1 MNININIA
9 KESLKNADA
18 ICFDVDSTILCE
30 EGINVLAE
38 SLGVGDAVTK
48 LTSYTMEG
56 TILFED
62 TLRDRLDLI
71 KPRLE
76 DIENIQ
82 KNKPLHFTNNLKE
95 LIKKIHKR
103 GINIYLVSG
112 GFRQMINPIALELG
126 IPINNIYANN
136 LYFSEN
142 GEYNGFDSNEL
153 TSKDGGKSKVLQH
166 LIDKYNYN
174 CVVMIGDGITDL
186 QAKPPAKAFIGYGG
200 IVERD
205 KIKLESDWFI
215 KDFKEILDVYN
226 EDESALL
233 FPTDVEPWDDD
244 WPWGTPVKK

>member
-1 MNININIA
+1 MNMNIA
-9 KESLKNADA
+9 KEALKNTDA
-18 ICFDVDSTILCE
+18 ICFDVDSTVVRE

-48 LTSYTMEG
+48 LTSSSMEG
-56 TILFED
+56 SILFQD
-62 TLRDRLDLI
+62 AWRDRLNLI

-76 DIENIQ
+76 DIGNIQ

-95 LIKKIHKR
+95 LIEKIHKR

-153 TSKDGGKSKVLQH
+153 TSKDGGKPKVLQH
-166 LIDKYNYN
+166 LIDTYNYK
-174 CVVMIGDGITDL
+174 CIVMIGDGITDL

-200 IVERD
+200 VVERE
-205 KIKLESDWFI
+205 KVKLGADWFI

-226 EDESALL
+226 EE
-233 FPTDVEPWDDD
+233 EQ
-244 WPWGTPVKK
+244 